1 MDADIKVLATKADR
15 VADVKK
21 EKTLKK
27 EISNM
32 PVDKEH
38 PTNVEKV
45 AKAKE
50 ELAKVQAN
58 IKVA

>member
-1 MDADIKVLATKADR
+1 MDEDIKVLAKKADR
-15 VADVKK
+15 AADLKK
-21 EKTLKK
+21 EKVLKK
-27 EISNM
+27 EINNM

-38 PTNVEKV
+38 PTNVEKM

-50 ELAKVQAN
+50 ELAATQAR